1 MNQRCSRGFRGIPIS
16 WMFIQWNR
24 TSADSEISHDFF
36 EPRTRVPWPQKAL
49 LFPGKDGESACSNFG
64 CCSLG
69 LSFSRGKAFKLT
81 TSRSIRKKFIIKFV
95 NGNWGVSREKGPM
108 TQWLYYL
115 STSGIHSSGFV
126 PKLGEY
132 PMFGLQTLNMGN
144 LMTNHEFGLPSI
156 QTNRRNWAVTKLW
169 LVNYHRGYSYI

>member
-64 CCSLG
+64 CCSLR

-115 STSGIHSSGFV
+115 STSGIHNSGFV
-126 PKLGEY
+126 QKLGEY
-132 PMFGLQTLNMGN
+132 PMFWPSDFEHGEIDDQPWVWATLYSDKPTELSSHQTLIGE
-144 LMTNHEFGLPSI
+144 LS
-156 QTNRRNWAVTKLW
+156 
-169 LVNYHRGYSYI
+169 